1 MIYEQFNCLQEG
13 AMSPNEPVLVGG
25 ARDVRG
31 TLTVPDSSSETT
43 ACVVACPPHPQ
54 MGGSRSDARL
64 TAVSNDLAH
73 ENGNK
78 NENVD
83 NGNKN
88 ENKNGN
94 ANGYGGI
101 ASLRFDYGEWAEG
114 VGEHTDTL
122 NAVRWASDRYDR
134 VGLYG
139 FSFGGTL
146 ALLAGAEMDVACVSA
161 LAPAS
166 RISELDA
173 VDALDDIDCPV
184 QIVYGERDST
194 ADWKPVV
201 ERARAL
207 DYTVEGM
214 RADHFFV
221 GQTEKVAA
229 RVVEFLR
236 NELK

>member
-1 MIYEQFNCLQEG
+1 MIYEQFNCRQEG

-64 TAVSNDLAH
+64 TTVSNELAR
-73 ENGNK
+73 ENGNG
-78 NENVD
+78 
-83 NGNKN
+83 NGN
-88 ENKNGN
+88 GD
-94 ANGYGGI
+94 GGI

-173 VDALDDIDCPV
+173 VDALDAIDCPV

-194 ADWKPVV
+194 AEWEPIV

-207 DYTVEGM
+207 NDTVEGM

-236 NELK
+236 TELNIS